1 MMKLVN
7 NEELYSRLK
16 KQAYNSSHYVW
27 LWSDLKF
34 LESSN
39 GWIFGVTKE
48 LGVNLVA
55 LEPLP
60 PLDKTSDEASLAIA
74 LEDLQSFFQGGTV
87 AFVGI
92 NTPFA
97 KTLANLG
104 YASFQIG
111 KEPWVNLSDIKPTGH
126 AGRKVRVGR
135 NQAIKS
141 GLRVEE
147 WKLTDVIKDKEKL
160 ATLNEVKQLWEDQSF
175 VALSGFLHGMTF
187 ENIPEDRKCFVA
199 LTKENVVDGIL
210 ITTPIAA
217 DKSWYF
223 EDLLIRTTSE
233 ATKGIGELLT
243 LSAMESL
250 QQLGHEEVS
259 LGIVPMT
266 TVGVSEFGK
275 EPPANFLKLT
285 KFFQSTMGMFYNA
298 SGMELFRKRF
308 KVVRWD
314 KIYLSI
320 KTDNK
325 SKKSETIQWITVL
338 LAITLAYKPSFQLK
352 PSFIADQIMTP
363 VRRYKTTFAF
373 LFISIVSFLMISK
386 VIDFSQFAQAK
397 LEFSKDAPFWQ
408 WPLRTLSSELVYYS
422 STNFWLFVTMISAA
436 LVYIEGEV
444 FNRKWA
450 TYLLGFFALSD
461 IFARMAVGL
470 VYNNIYHNESVVTL
484 LNLFPTH
491 GGAIILA
498 SMLGF
503 ATTLQ
508 GLKKDEWLAYG
519 VLAFICL
526 SFILPAFGI
535 ASLALLYCTSFYI
548 EGYLVGKY
556 YLYYQSQKDALISK
570 SKNEDDDTEEVPV
583 KSKKNPQTA
592 GGGNKNPKHNQKPK
606 ESKESKDDLMDED
619 FPATSNS

>member
-7 NEELYSRLK
+7 SEELYGRLK

-34 LESSN
+34 LESNN

-60 PLDKTSDEASLAIA
+60 PLDKTNDQDSLALA
-74 LEDLQSFFQGGTV
+74 LEDLQSFFQNGAI

-104 YASFQIG
+104 YSSFQIG

-160 ATLNEVKQLWEDQSF
+160 ATLNEVKELWEAQSF
-175 VALSGFLHGMTF
+175 VSLSGFLHGMTF
-187 ENIPEDRKCFVA
+187 EDIPEDRKCFVA
-199 LTKENVVDGIL
+199 ITKENVVDGIL

-217 DKSWYF
+217 NKSWYF

-243 LSAMESL
+243 LSAMEAL
-250 QQLGHEEVS
+250 QLLNHEEVS

-266 TVGVSEFGK
+266 TVGVCEFG
-275 EPPANFLKLT
+275 EAPPTNFLKLT
-285 KFFQSTMGMFYNA
+285 KFFQSSMGMFYNA

-320 KTDNK
+320 KTDKK
-325 SKKSETIQWITVL
+325 STKSETLQWITVL
-338 LAITLAYKPSFQLK
+338 LAITLAYKPSLQLK
-352 PSFIADQIMTP
+352 PSFLADKILTP
-363 VRRYKTTFAF
+363 VRRYKTTFSF
-373 LFISIVSFLMISK
+373 LFISIISYLMTTK
-386 VIDFSQFAQAK
+386 LMDFSQFAATE
-397 LEFSKDAPFWQ
+397 LEFSKNAAFWQ
-408 WPLRTLSSELVYYS
+408 WPLRTLSSELIYFS
-422 STNFWLFVTMISAA
+422 STSFWLFVTMISAA
-436 LVYIEGEV
+436 LIYIEGEV
-444 FNRKWA
+444 YNRKWA
-450 TYLLGFFALSD
+450 TYLLAFFALSD
-461 IFARMAVGL
+461 IAIRMGVGFL
-470 VYNNIYHNESVVTL
+470 YNNIFHNESLVTL

-519 VLAFICL
+519 VLTFIAL
-526 SFILPAFGI
+526 SFILPTFGI
-535 ASLALLYCTSFYI
+535 TSLALLYCTSFYI

-570 SKNEDDDTEEVPV
+570 NKNEDEDSVEDLSV
-583 KSKKNPQTA
+583 KRAGNKNSKKN
-592 GGGNKNPKHNQKPK
+592 QKI
-606 ESKESKDDLMDED
+606 KDDLMDED
-619 FPATSNS
+619 LPATSNS

>member
-1 MMKLVN
+1 MKLVN
-7 NEELYSRLK
+7 TEELYSRLK
-16 KQAYNSSHYVW
+16 KQAYNSSHYIW

-60 PLDKTSDEASLAIA
+60 PLDKPADEASLTLA
-74 LEDLQSFFQGGTV
+74 LEDLQSFFQSGTI
-87 AFVGI
+87 AFVAI

-97 KTLANLG
+97 KSLANLG

-147 WKLTDVIKDKEKL
+147 WKLTDVVKDKEKL
-160 ATLNEVKQLWEDQSF
+160 ATLNEVKELWEAQSF
-175 VALSGFLHGMTF
+175 VSLSGFLHGMTF
-187 ENIPEDRKCFVA
+187 EEIPGDRKCFVA
-199 LTKENVVDGIL
+199 LTKDNVVDGIL
-210 ITTPIAA
+210 LTTPIAT

-243 LSAMESL
+243 LSAMEAL

-266 TVGVSEFGK
+266 TVGVSEFGIA
-275 EPPANFLKLT
+275 PPTNFLKLT

-320 KTDNK
+320 KTDK
-325 SKKSETIQWITVL
+325 ESKKSDTIQWITVL

-352 PSFIADQIMTP
+352 PSFLADKILTP
-363 VRRYKTTFAF
+363 IRRYKTTFSF
-373 LFISIVSFLMISK
+373 LFISAIAYLMTTK
-386 VIDFSQFAQAK
+386 LVDFSQFAANK
-397 LEFSKDAPFWQ
+397 LEFSKNADFWQ
-408 WPLRTLSSELVYYS
+408 WPLRTLSSEVIYYS
-422 STNFWLFVTMISAA
+422 STSFWIFVTMISAA

-444 FNRKWA
+444 YNRKWA

-461 IFARMAVGL
+461 IAIRMCVGF
-470 VYNNIYHNESVVTL
+470 VYNHVYHDESVVTL

-519 VLAFICL
+519 VLSFICL

-535 ASLALLYCTSFYI
+535 TSLSLLYSTSFYI

-570 SKNEDDDTEEVPV
+570 NKNEDEDAEEAPV
-583 KSKKNPQTA
+583 KINKNSQA
-592 GGGNKNPKHNQKPK
+592 GGNKNSKKNQKI
-606 ESKESKDDLMDED
+606 KDDIMDD
-619 FPATSNS
+619 DLPATSNS